1 MNRNGIPSDQE
12 PRFDDERVA
21 REWRLQE
28 RALQEERAGMPMSA
42 GDPRL
47 AQYRLLSRALRAP
60 VMEPIPYGFA
70 AQVAR
75 RAESAANAGDRLER
89 LLQGGLLGLLLVI
102 GVGMMMA
109 TSANWLPALQAPLQA
124 LPQGSVSWGLV
135 VAACCALT
143 WGWDGALRG
152 LGLDG
157 AAQGRT
163 A

>member
-1 MNRNGIPSDQE
+1 MNRNGPTDHE
-12 PRFDDERVA
+12 TRFDDERIA

-28 RALQEERAGMPMSA
+28 RALQEERAGMPMNA

-89 LLQGGLLGLLLVI
+89 LLQTGLLGLLLAV
-102 GVGMMMA
+102 GAGMMLA
-109 TSANWLPALQAPLQA
+109 TSENWLPALQAPLQA

-143 WGWDGALRG
+143 WGWDGALRRFG
-152 LGLDG
+152 PDP
-157 AAQGRT
+157 AAHAR
-163 A
+163 AA

>member
-1 MNRNGIPSDQE
+1 MNRNGPPDHE
-12 PRFDDERVA
+12 TRFDDERIA

-28 RALQEERAGMPMSA
+28 RALQEERAGMPMNA

-89 LLQGGLLGLLLVI
+89 LLQTGLLGLLLAV
-102 GVGMMMA
+102 GAGMMLA
-109 TSANWLPALQAPLQA
+109 TSENWLPALQAPLQA

-143 WGWDGALRG
+143 WGWDGALRRFG
-152 LGLDG
+152 PDPTAHAR
-157 AAQGRT
+157 AA
-163 A
+163 